1 MIEAAVLRQAGYDVA
16 TAAAG
21 DEALRLLRETP
32 YRLLVTGLEMRG
44 MGGLDLAEAA
54 RESKANERLTVV
66 VVSSS
71 TTTEDTAR
79 AALLSVAAFLPK
91 GPAGQEQLLELARK
105 ILE

>member
-1 MIEAAVLRQAGYDVA
+1 MIEAAVLREAGYDVA
-16 TAAAG
+16 TAGAG

-44 MGGLDLAEAA
+44 LGGLDLAETA
-54 RESKANERLTVV
+54 RGSAANEGMAVV

-71 TTTEDTAR
+71 TTTVDNER
-79 AALLSVAAFLPK
+79 ASALGVAAFLPK
-91 GPAGQEQLLELARK
+91 GPAGQEQLLTLARK